1 MSLNKKNILNELCEM
16 PEHLRGISKEML
28 LIKYSKKLIDDL
40 LKKKII
46 KIRKWHDGPG
56 EIIIP
61 TEKGMQSYKKQCK

>member
-40 LKKKII
+40 LKKEII

-61 TEKGMQSYKKQCK
+61 TEKGLDLYKKK

>member
-1 MSLNKKNILNELCEM
+1 MSSNINDILNDLCKM

-28 LIKYSKKLIDDL
+28 LKNYNKELIDEL
-40 LKKKII
+40 LKKEII

-61 TEKGMQSYKKQCK
+61 TKKGLELYKKKCK

>member
-1 MSLNKKNILNELCEM
+1 MSLNKKNILNELCGM

-40 LKKKII
+40 LKNKII

-61 TEKGMQSYKKQCK
+61 TEKGLQSYKKQCK

>member
-40 LKKKII
+40 LKKEII

-61 TEKGMQSYKKQCK
+61 TEKGLQSYKKQCK

>member
-1 MSLNKKNILNELCEM
+1 MSLKKKLLLELCKM

-28 LIKYSKKLIDDL
+28 LIKYNQKVINDL
-40 LKKKII
+40 LKDNLI

-61 TEKGMQSYKKQCK
+61 TNKGLELNKRK

>member
-1 MSLNKKNILNELCEM
+1 MSLKTKNILNELCGM

-28 LIKYSKKLIDDL
+28 LMKYNKKLIDNL
-40 LKKKII
+40 LKKEII

-61 TEKGMQSYKKQCK
+61 TNKGIILYKKQCR